1 VPVTTT
7 SERRQLASSP
17 LAEIVPRLTALVGKM
32 TVDDV
37 AALLGHD
44 APRSA
49 VVPDASPS
57 RAAPSRAA
65 ASIENLDDI
74 ARAILA
80 LPDCRHRLREVER
93 AVVHHALLTTNGNVS
108 AAARLLGTER
118 KALERRIE
126 RYKIAVRRGSR

>member
-1 VPVTTT
+1 MAVTTT

-37 AALLGHD
+37 AALLAHGPPPAVGAD
-44 APRSA
+44 TSPARSA
-49 VVPDASPS
+49 GS
-57 RAAPSRAA
+57 
-65 ASIENLDDI
+65 LDDI

-93 AVVHHALLTTNGNVS
+93 AVVIHALETTHGNVS

-126 RYKIAVRRGSR
+126 RYKIAVRRATR

>member
-1 VPVTTT
+1 MVTTT
-7 SERRQLASSP
+7 SDRRQLASSP

-44 APRSA
+44 APRPVVA
-49 VVPDASPS
+49 VDPGPARSVG
-57 RAAPSRAA
+57 
-65 ASIENLDDI
+65 NLDEI

-93 AVVHHALLTTNGNVS
+93 AVVIHALETTHGNVS

>member
-1 VPVTTT
+1 MPVTTT

-17 LAEIVPRLTALVGKM
+17 LAEIVPRLTAMVGKM

-37 AALLGHD
+37 AALLAQGTPPAVATEHGP
-44 APRSA
+44 ARS
-49 VVPDASPS
+49 PG
-57 RAAPSRAA
+57 
-65 ASIENLDDI
+65 NLDDI

-93 AVVHHALLTTNGNVS
+93 AVVIHALETTRGNVS

>member
-17 LAEIVPRLTALVGKM
+17 LAEIVPRLTALVGRM

-37 AALLGHD
+37 AALLAQD
-44 APRSA
+44 SARPVVAPNPGPVRSG
-49 VVPDASPS
+49 
-57 RAAPSRAA
+57 
-65 ASIENLDDI
+65 ETLDDI

-93 AVVHHALLTTNGNVS
+93 AVVIHALETTRGNVS

>member
-1 VPVTTT
+1 MPVTTT

-37 AALLGHD
+37 AALLAQGPPPAVASD
-44 APRSA
+44 PAPARS
-49 VVPDASPS
+49 PG
-57 RAAPSRAA
+57 
-65 ASIENLDDI
+65 NLDDI

-93 AVVHHALLTTNGNVS
+93 AVVIHALETTRGNVS